1 MSSSRTPRR
10 NDLDRNYLGLTV
22 VLLGVILLGV
32 DRFVDLPPLR
42 AAATLLYEWAV
53 LLGAFALL
61 LGVGNVVWVHL
72 RQVRAGTAGWPYS
85 LVLIV
90 ALAVVL
96 GTGLA
101 GAEGVRSPLTEMLFD
116 AIIAPGQA
124 TLFALLALFMGAA
137 AYRYLRIG
145 RSGGAWVLA
154 GVLLVFAVQMPIA
167 QALLPPW
174 LDRIAAWVVDVPAM
188 AALRGAL
195 LGSSFALAL
204 VAVRFLLTSR

>member
-1 MSSSRTPRR
+1 MPPSRKLR
-10 NDLDRNYLGLTV
+10 RNYLGLA
-22 VLLGVILLGV
+22 VLLAGVLLLGI

-42 AAATLLYEWAV
+42 RAAILVYEWTLV
-53 LLGAFALL
+53 LGAFALL
-61 LGVGNVVWVHL
+61 LGVVNVLWVHL

-85 LVLIV
+85 LVLILT
-90 ALAVVL
+90 LAVVL

-101 GAEGVRSPLTEMLFD
+101 GPLGVRSPLTEMLFD

-145 RSGGAWVLA
+145 RPGGAWVLA

-167 QALLPPW
+167 QSLLPP
-174 LDRIAAWVVDVPAM
+174 LLGGVVAWVVDVPAM
-188 AALRGAL
+188 AAMRGAL
-195 LGSSFALAL
+195 LGSSFALTL